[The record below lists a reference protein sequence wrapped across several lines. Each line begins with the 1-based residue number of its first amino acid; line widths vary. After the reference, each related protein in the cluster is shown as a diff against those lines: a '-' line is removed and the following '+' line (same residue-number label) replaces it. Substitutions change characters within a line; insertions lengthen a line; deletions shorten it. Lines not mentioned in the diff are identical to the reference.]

1 MTGRPASARETWRR
15 RHRCV
20 RPAPAGGPA
29 WVRGRRRR
37 RDRAGPAPAHRSP
50 SGSASWAWPLIVGER
65 RWPAGVW
72 GGTFPRAQAPGLS
85 AGRAAPCTSP
95 GRAGACAR
103 TARSPPL
110 PAGNRR
116 TARLPQPTWPRRC
129 RPRPSRCRARRRRH
143 GSPGSGSGAAS
154 ARRRRPRRRRPPD
167 PRTAARRRPQART
180 QAHRPPPVAAAA
192 HRPRRRARPR
202 RPPTRCRPAPTA
214 APPSTGRRPRP
225 ASRRQSPAPPPR
237 KPPPAERSRRT
248 RRPPPAPAPDRS
260 QSPDPSGRDHR
271 VGSGMVWVVLGFL
284 VIVFLTVVA
293 PLMRQRA
300 VVAARARRLSALQRE
315 RGSQV
320 ITIIHRQEQI
330 GLFGVPLVRFID
342 IDDSEQVLRA
352 IRMTPDDRPIDLVLH
367 TPGGLVLAA
376 EQIAH
381 AVRDHPARVTVLV
394 PHYAMSGGTLI
405 ALAADEIVMD
415 AHAVLGPVDP
425 QLGDMPAASIL
436 RVAAAKEPAQ
446 IDDRFLV
453 LADVAEKARR
463 QVLAFVTDLL
473 DDRMPAEEAGRLA
486 ELLAGGY
493 FTHDFPITV
502 HRARA
507 LGLAV
512 GPDLPALVYELM
524 ALFPQPA
531 RGRPSVTSLPL
542 PAPGP
547 GPGRMPPPRVG

>member
-1 MTGRPASARETWRR
+1 
-15 RHRCV
+15 
-20 RPAPAGGPA
+20 
-29 WVRGRRRR
+29 
-37 RDRAGPAPAHRSP
+37 
-50 SGSASWAWPLIVGER
+50 
-65 RWPAGVW
+65 
-72 GGTFPRAQAPGLS
+72 
-85 AGRAAPCTSP
+85 
-95 GRAGACAR
+95 
-103 TARSPPL
+103 
-110 PAGNRR
+110 
-116 TARLPQPTWPRRC
+116 
-129 RPRPSRCRARRRRH
+129 
-143 GSPGSGSGAAS
+143 
-154 ARRRRPRRRRPPD
+154 
-167 PRTAARRRPQART
+167 
-180 QAHRPPPVAAAA
+180 
-192 HRPRRRARPR
+192 
-202 RPPTRCRPAPTA
+202 
-214 APPSTGRRPRP
+214 
-225 ASRRQSPAPPPR
+225 
-237 KPPPAERSRRT
+237 
-248 RRPPPAPAPDRS
+248 
-260 QSPDPSGRDHR
+260 
-271 VGSGMVWVVLGFL
+271 MVWVVLGFL
-284 VIVFLTVVA
+284 VIVFLTVIA

-352 IRMTPDDRPIDLVLH
+352 IRLTPDDRPIDLVLH

-436 RVAAAKEPAQ
+436 RVVAAKEPAQ

-473 DDRMPAEEAGRLA
+473 DDRMPAEQAGRLA

-502 HRARA
+502 HRARD

-512 GPDLPALVYELM
+512 GTDLPMLVYELM
-524 ALFPQPA
+524 ALFPQPT
-531 RGRPSVTSLPL
+531 RGRPSVTYLPL

-547 GPGRMPPPRVG
+547 GPGRTPPPRVG